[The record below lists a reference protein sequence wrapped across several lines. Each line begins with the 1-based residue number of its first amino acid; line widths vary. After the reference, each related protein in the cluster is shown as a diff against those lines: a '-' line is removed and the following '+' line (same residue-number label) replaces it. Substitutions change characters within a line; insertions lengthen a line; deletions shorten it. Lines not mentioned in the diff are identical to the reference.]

1 MLSLAW
7 SRSESM
13 AFAAH
18 VGGTLGPE
26 PACCSGVA
34 KSDHADGYLVSG
46 LGCSRRKAIAP
57 LLGDVGMRSPFR
69 IYRSWPI

>member
-1 MLSLAW
+1 MLSLAS

-13 AFAAH
+13 AFAAC

-26 PACCSGVA
+26 PARCLGVA
-34 KSDHADGYLVSG
+34 KSDHADGCLALG

-57 LLGDVGMRSPFR
+57 LLGDVSMRSPYR
-69 IYRSWPI
+69 IYRS

>member
-1 MLSLAW
+1 MQSLAL

-13 AFAAH
+13 EFAAY

-34 KSDHADGYLVSG
+34 KSDHADGCLALG
-46 LGCSRRKAIAP
+46 LGCSRRKAIAQ
-57 LLGDVGMRSPFR
+57 LLGDASMRSPCR
-69 IYRSWPI
+69 IYRS